1 MCITV
6 DVVQD
11 DIYEEQQL
19 FYVNITSV
27 SPPSA
32 TAVGAVSSINI
43 TIEDDSG
50 GVSPHMY
57 GIHC

>member
-1 MCITV
+1 MCITI

-19 FYVNITSV
+19 FYMNITSV
-27 SPPSA
+27 SPSSA
-32 TAVGAVSSINI
+32 AVVGAVSSINI

-50 GVSPHMY
+50 EVSPHM
-57 GIHC
+57 